1 MQAPEEEEAGGKRLE
16 NGAHPTCVCFQVW
29 QRRSVRGSW
38 IGCVHA
44 RVAVF
49 VWKMRRTGRAVV
61 PWINSTH
68 TTPYNG
74 AGSAYSPRFHRTMF
88 GVLSQ
93 SDGEFGDT

>member
-1 MQAPEEEEAGGKRLE
+1 M
-16 NGAHPTCVCFQVW
+16 
-29 QRRSVRGSW
+29 
-38 IGCVHA
+38 HA

-49 VWKMRRTGRAVV
+49 VWQMRRTGRAVV
-61 PWINSTH
+61 PSINSTH